1 MFFSSLCCVPAYI
14 VTITNV
20 SPRDDIR
27 LCVLKTKV
35 KWNKLKTLTVVWG
48 FDLIFHARED
58 SGWHP
63 AVTKHRRW
71 YCLEFILKELFSAVS
86 RYWQQM
92 TRTKPVLKNVLAHH
106 SHIWSVHQNLI
117 FSICIHL
124 HNLCIKCDVLCK
136 QSVPRVSTISAGIL
150 HKKHQ
155 TYSILSVSD
164 SSLHGLHRG
173 GQRLT
178 PTIYCLN
185 YEQMEKQKK
194 RTVEEP
200 PNHTHTF
207 TLSLS
212 LKHTHTKK
220 M

>member
-1 MFFSSLCCVPAYI
+1 M
-14 VTITNV
+14 
-20 SPRDDIR
+20 
-27 LCVLKTKV
+27 
-35 KWNKLKTLTVVWG
+35 
-48 FDLIFHARED
+48 
-58 SGWHP
+58 
-63 AVTKHRRW
+63 
-71 YCLEFILKELFSAVS
+71 
-86 RYWQQM
+86 
-92 TRTKPVLKNVLAHH
+92 
-106 SHIWSVHQNLI
+106 HQNLI

-164 SSLHGLHRG
+164 SSLHGLHLG

-212 LKHTHTKK
+212 QTHSYKENVALFVATLLYGKYIKLSEILLKILKLCLTSPPNVCIRLNIRQKKQSKYFCASRIHTKS
-220 M
+220 MHRCR

>member
-1 MFFSSLCCVPAYI
+1 M
-14 VTITNV
+14 
-20 SPRDDIR
+20 
-27 LCVLKTKV
+27 
-35 KWNKLKTLTVVWG
+35 
-48 FDLIFHARED
+48 
-58 SGWHP
+58 
-63 AVTKHRRW
+63 
-71 YCLEFILKELFSAVS
+71 
-86 RYWQQM
+86 
-92 TRTKPVLKNVLAHH
+92 
-106 SHIWSVHQNLI
+106 HQNLI

-212 LKHTHTKK
+212 QTHSYKENVALFVATLLYGKYIKLSEILLKILKLCLTSPPNVYIRLIRQKSKANTFVHQGYIQSQCTDAARSTFFVFVLIKNQSYVSGLCRVLCGE